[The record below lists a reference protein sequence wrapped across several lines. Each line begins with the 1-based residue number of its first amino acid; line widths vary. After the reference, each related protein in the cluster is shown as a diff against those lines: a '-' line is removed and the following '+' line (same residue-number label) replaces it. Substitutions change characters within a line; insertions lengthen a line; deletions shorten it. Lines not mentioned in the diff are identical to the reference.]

1 MRTSEGHSQH
11 RSLEILTPLSPFLEK
26 KYSKNYDSHPR
37 KEWKL
42 IIIKKNVAF
51 KKIEVDKQNQESLYV
66 KIIVNMVIKQQMSK
80 VMSKK
85 YIIKK

>member
-1 MRTSEGHSQH
+1 MK
-11 RSLEILTPLSPFLEK
+11 I
-26 KYSKNYDSHPR
+26 NNN
-37 KEWKL
+37 
-42 IIIKKNVAF
+42 KKNVAF